1 MFTQFTAI
9 RGSTGLTVSGGAA
22 SIPSFIACQSA
33 TFLRPAQ
40 ASLRSRLRACAAW
53 LAMLFAAGST
63 FAQGYLGS
71 VTPVTNPPLLSTN
84 IVVTTNFTTTTNLV
98 LTTNAQIR
106 TNLTLVTNAVVSATP
121 AISSNAVTTTQTR
134 VQTNSAVITQPVV
147 VTNVS
152 IVNLPPGLQPVGA
165 QTGNWATYTQGGWG
179 AVPAGNNPGALLAQ
193 NYDSAYPFGLEVGV
207 PGPQGSSL
215 VFSSAA
221 AVAAY
226 LPAGGVPG
234 ALAADGTDPVN
245 TSAGVLGGQ
254 VTALRLNV
262 DFAWMGFLPLTVP
275 ATSVTFGDLI
285 YKNSGDA
292 LDGTSVV
299 DILFAA
305 EDALGGGPL
314 PTGYTYATL
323 NDLLTRLNESFDNG
337 SVATPWAQTAL
348 MSLSG
353 GGFQTNT
360 VLATNLV
367 AVTNLVLTTNQVS
380 VTNWVFT
387 TNLLSTTNLLVATN
401 FSVATN
407 LVASSNT
414 VILTNL
420 VLTTNY
426 LLVTNSSTVVAGGAG
441 KSFKILTLGT
451 GDVRVIDPSLNTAD
465 DRGGIALA
473 GSRVLL
479 RGDQFTA
486 SYAAEDL
493 ASGTRLWT
501 NHNGQCWIELDA
513 LCGNLAT
520 KQAYVLADAR
530 GQLGLNGGTV
540 TRLIPLDPTTG
551 MATGGSITLSQPIVL
566 TGAGLYT
573 ARIGIFSGYNEILLH
588 DGSRVYAVDPATG
601 EVELV
606 GTPGSLPRMASE
618 SWAYWGV
625 AENFGGARYVA
636 YVHQDGRRV
645 VRTRV
650 TDGFTETIAT
660 FTSLGDMASFTVD
673 PERNRWYFHHE
684 GASALAP
691 RFDSGYE
698 VLGYASATFEV
709 LAAAPT
715 YRLAATQLHLRED
728 AGTVVVSNF
737 LTIVSQPAGVPNY
750 HFELE
755 VDGFG
760 MFAEL
765 PSIDANGH
773 LRMTL
778 GDDENGEA
786 EVVLAVR
793 DERGRN
799 LAPPQSFKVT
809 VAPVNDRPQ
818 FTLSDRAFPTSA
830 RIGYYDMGGL
840 PGQEA
845 LAKPIEFLGHSAVPV
860 SNLTAQ
866 ALARLDVLVV
876 FNPETSEHGAR
887 YQAALPRITDAVNRG
902 LSLLVFDRKVE
913 DAQMILPGAAG
924 IRFNGDAEHRDVIN
938 LASRNLLTEGPA
950 GSLDGHALDNGYSS
964 QHGYAETRSL
974 PAGSEV
980 LLTRNTA
987 DEAVVFSYPVG
998 LGRVTYG
1005 SIPLDHFLCNQS
1017 ANTAFAD
1024 VLAPNAVA
1032 YAAHFAAR
1040 PTLLVVD
1047 ATNETIELPGFVDS
1061 INPGHWNEWDQT
1073 VTITVTPS
1081 RPELFAVAPRVDELG
1096 NLTFKPAPGA
1106 AGETTLV
1113 FQARDNG
1120 GTAAVGSADTSAA
1133 QQITLRILGTSAD
1146 IGFESGGDVT
1156 VFRGGG
1162 EHRVA
1167 GWAKNLRSGLGA
1179 GITAQVEFKV
1189 TAADPELFS
1198 VQPGLDAAGNLSF
1211 QTKSE
1216 AFGSTTVTVTMRSTV
1231 AGTSP
1236 AAAASGDDGSKSDDQ
1251 PAGPRELTPKAGDF
1265 LETEPVAF
1273 RLAVGGTRLRFGS
1286 QLAATRGQLIT
1297 VPVLLDSDGTANA
1310 ASATIEFDANAL
1322 TFQSSQAG
1330 DDDAQ
1335 AGSLVVNSSEAALGR
1350 LSFLAARPVG
1360 RTFSNRSG
1368 STLVN
1373 FTFMVRAAAGQAQT
1387 ALEFTDSISQREVV
1401 TTTGGA
1407 TALVVFEPGSL
1418 AITDPTASGQTR
1430 LEGDVTPRGNP
1441 DGKVTIGDVV
1451 QIARFAAGL
1460 DAITSQ
1466 AELNAADSAPLATL
1480 GDGVVSV
1487 ADYVQAMRFAVG
1499 LDQPAAAQAP
1509 IRVAAS
1515 VGRALPRATAVT
1527 RTLRLTGALVPGQRN
1542 DLTVELE
1549 SDGGENGLGFTLAF
1563 DPAVMTFESVR
1574 LGDAIPGL
1582 SLLEN
1587 STQAAAGRVGVL
1599 LTMPTGQSLPA
1610 GTKKLV
1616 KLRVSLAAT
1625 VSATQ
1630 SAVQLVDS
1638 PTTRQLVDANA
1649 TVLPTVYQNLDAPI
1663 SAERRL
1669 RAGGGKRNPDGT
1681 VELNVGA
1688 DDGQEIP
1695 DAEKGKIEAFYRD
1708 TANGP
1713 WLPLL
1718 DGVTVVAGQIKILDP
1733 ANNHRALRFYQIRR
1747 RP

>member
-1 MFTQFTAI
+1 MKSLITCLARALSSPT
-9 RGSTGLTVSGGAA
+9 
-22 SIPSFIACQSA
+22 P
-33 TFLRPAQ
+33 
-40 ASLRSRLRACAAW
+40 ASLCIRIVS
-53 LAMLFAAGST
+53 LAMLFAAGSSS
-63 FAQGYLGS
+63 AQGYLGS
-71 VTPVTNPPLLSTN
+71 VTNA
-84 IVVTTNFTTTTNLV
+84 VVTTNFTTTTNMV
-98 LTTNAQIR
+98 FTTNAQIR
-106 TNLTLVTNAVVSATP
+106 TNFTLVTNAVVTTTP
-121 AISSNAVTTTQTR
+121 SISSNAVTTTQTR
-134 VQTNSAVITQPVV
+134 VQTNSAITSQPI
-147 VTNVS
+147 VTTNTSV
-152 IVNLPPGLQPVGA
+152 VNLPVGLQPVGT
-165 QTGNWATYTQGGWG
+165 QTGNWATFSQASWG
-179 AVPAGNNPGALLAQ
+179 DPPAGNNPGALLAQ

-207 PGPQGSSL
+207 AGPQGNSL
-215 VFSSAA
+215 IFSSAA
-221 AVAAY
+221 AVVAY
-226 LPAGGVPG
+226 LPAGGLPG
-234 ALAADGTDPVN
+234 AVAADAFNPTNSG
-245 TSAGVLGGQ
+245 AGALGGQ

-275 ATSVTFGDLI
+275 ATTVTFGDLI

-292 LDGTSVV
+292 LDGMSVV
-299 DILFAA
+299 DILFTA
-305 EDALGGGPL
+305 EDVLGGGPL
-314 PTGYTYATL
+314 PTGYTYAKL

-337 SVATPWAQTAL
+337 SVATPWAQSAL
-348 MSLSG
+348 MTLSG

-360 VLATNLV
+360 VLTTNLV

-380 VTNWVFT
+380 LTNWVFT
-387 TNLLSTTNLLVATN
+387 TNLVSATNLAVVTN
-401 FSVATN
+401 LAFTTN
-407 LVASSNT
+407 LVASSNS

-420 VLTTNY
+420 VLSTNY
-426 LLVTNSSTVVAGGAG
+426 LVVTNGSTALAGGAG
-441 KSFKILTLGT
+441 KSFKILSLGT
-451 GDVRVIDPSLNTAD
+451 NNVRVVDPSLNTAD

-473 GSRVLL
+473 GSRVFL

-486 SYAAEDL
+486 SYAADDL
-493 ASGTRLWT
+493 SSGTRLWT
-501 NHNGQCWIELDA
+501 NHNGQSWIELDA
-513 LCGNLAT
+513 LCANLAS
-520 KQAYVLADAR
+520 KQAYVLADAK

-540 TRLIPLDPTTG
+540 TRLIPVDATTG
-551 MATGGSITLSQPIVL
+551 MASGVPVNLSQSITLI
-566 TGAGLYT
+566 GAGLYT

-618 SWAYWGV
+618 SWAFWGV

-698 VLGYASATFEV
+698 VLGYASASFEV

-715 YRLAATQLHLRED
+715 FRIAATHLQLRED

-737 LTIVSQPAGVPNY
+737 LTITSQPAGVPTY

-765 PSIDANGH
+765 PSIDDAGH

-799 LAPPQSFKVT
+799 LAPPQSFKIT

-818 FTLSDRAFPTSA
+818 FTLSDQAFPTSA

-845 LAKPIEFLGHSAVPV
+845 LAKPIEFLGHTAIPV

-876 FNPETSEHGAR
+876 FNPETGEHGAR
-887 YQAALPRITDAVNRG
+887 YQAALPRITEAVGRG

-924 IRFNGDAEHRDVIN
+924 IRFIGDAEHRDVIN

-950 GSLDGHALDNGYSS
+950 GTLDGHALDNGYSS

-980 LLTRNTA
+980 LLTRNNA
-987 DEAVVFSYPVG
+987 DEAIVFSYPVG

-1005 SIPLDHFLCNQS
+1005 SIPLDHFLCNNS

-1047 ATNETIELPGFVDS
+1047 TTGETVELPGFVDS

-1073 VTITVTPS
+1073 VIITVTPS
-1081 RPELFAVAPRVDELG
+1081 RPELFTVAPRVDELG

-1120 GTAAVGSADTSAA
+1120 GATLTGAEDTSAA
-1133 QQITLRILGTSAD
+1133 QHITLRILGTSQD
-1146 IGFESGGDVT
+1146 IGFEPGGDVT
-1156 VFRGGG
+1156 VFRGEG

-1167 GWAKNLRSGLGA
+1167 GWAKNIRSGLGA
-1179 GITAQVEFKV
+1179 GVAANLQFAV
-1189 TAADPELFS
+1189 TAADPSLFGT
-1198 VQPGLDAAGNLSF
+1198 QPTIDAAGNLTF
-1211 QTKSE
+1211 RTKSE
-1216 AFGSTTVTVTMRSTV
+1216 ALGSTIVTVTLRSSL
-1231 AGTSP
+1231 AGASAPT
-1236 AAAASGDDGSKSDDQ
+1236 AASGDDGSKSDDQ
-1251 PAGPRELTPKAGDF
+1251 PAGPREIAPKAGDV

-1273 RLAVGGTRLRFGS
+1273 KLAVGGTRLRFGS
-1286 QLAATRGQLIT
+1286 QMAATRGQLVT

-1335 AGSLVVNSSEAALGR
+1335 AGSLIVNSSEAALGR

-1368 STLVN
+1368 SALVN
-1373 FTFMVRAAAGQAQT
+1373 LTFMVRAAAGVAQT
-1387 ALEFTDSISQREVV
+1387 ALEFTDGISQREVV

-1407 TALVVFEPGSL
+1407 TALVVFEPGSV
-1418 AITDPTASGQTR
+1418 AITDTAGSGQTR

-1441 DGKVTIGDVV
+1441 DGMVTIGDVV

-1499 LDQPAAAQAP
+1499 LDRPAAAQAP
-1509 IRVAAS
+1509 VRVAAS

-1527 RTLRLTGALVPGQRN
+1527 RTLRVTGALVPGQRN

-1574 LGDAIPGL
+1574 IGDAVPGL

-1587 STQAAAGRVGVL
+1587 STQAATGRVGVL

-1610 GTKKLV
+1610 GIKKVV
-1616 KLRVSLAAT
+1616 KLRVSLAPT
-1625 VSATQ
+1625 VSATN

-1638 PTTRQLVDANA
+1638 PTTRQLVDTNA
-1649 TVLPTVYQNLDAPI
+1649 VVLPTVYQNLDAPI
-1663 SAERRL
+1663 SNERRL
-1669 RAGGGKRNPDGT
+1669 RAGGGKRHPDGT
-1681 VELNVGA
+1681 VELTVDA

-1695 DAEKGKIEAFYRD
+1695 DTETGKIEVFYRD
-1708 TANGP
+1708 TVTGP

-1733 ANNHRALRFYQIRR
+1733 ANNNRALRFYQIRR

>member
-1 MFTQFTAI
+1 MFKKLAPTLPSD
-9 RGSTGLTVSGGAA
+9 STIGFPASSV
-22 SIPSFIACQSA
+22 SIPMQLLINCLSRAFS
-33 TFLRPAQ
+33 RPVQ
-40 ASLRSRLRACAAW
+40 ASLCSRIIS
-53 LAMLFAAGST
+53 LAMVFLASSS
-63 FAQGYLGS
+63 FAQGYLGA
-71 VTPVTNPPLLSTN
+71 VTPVTAPAPILTTN
-84 IVVTTNFTTTTNLV
+84 AIVTTNFTTTTNIV
-98 LTTNAQIR
+98 FTTNTQIR
-106 TNLTLVTNAVVSATP
+106 TNINLVTNAVVSTTP
-121 AISSNAVTTTQTR
+121 SISSNAVTTSQTQ
-134 VQTNSAVITQPVV
+134 VQTNSVISTQPVV
-147 VTNVS
+147 TTNVS
-152 IVNLPPGLQPVGA
+152 VVSLPPGLQTVGA
-165 QTGNWATYTQGGWG
+165 QAGNWATFTQGGWG
-179 AVPAGNNPGALLAQ
+179 APPAGNNAGALLAR

-207 PGPQGSSL
+207 PGSQGNSL
-215 VFSSAA
+215 VFSSSA

-226 LPAGGVPG
+226 LPAGGLPG
-234 ALAADGTDPVN
+234 ALAADGIDPIN
-245 TSAGVLGGQ
+245 SSAGVLGGQ

-275 ATSVTFGDLI
+275 ATTVTFGDLI
-285 YKNSGDA
+285 YKNTGDA
-292 LDGTSVV
+292 LDGMSVV
-299 DILFAA
+299 DILFTA
-305 EDALGGGPL
+305 EDVLGGGPL
-314 PTGYTYATL
+314 PTGYTYANL

-348 MSLSG
+348 MTLSG

-360 VLATNLV
+360 VLTTNLV
-367 AVTNLVLTTNQVS
+367 AVTNLVMTTNLVSTTNWVLTTNLVS
-380 VTNWVFT
+380 ITNLAMATNLTFT
-387 TNLLSTTNLLVATN
+387 TNLVG
-401 FSVATN
+401 
-407 LVASSNT
+407 SSNS

-426 LLVTNSSTVVAGGAG
+426 AVVTNGSTVLTGRAS
-441 KSFKILTLGT
+441 KNFKILTLGAR
-451 GDVRVIDPSLNTAD
+451 DVRVVDPSEYTAD

-473 GSRVLL
+473 GSRVFL

-486 SYAAEDL
+486 SYAADNL
-493 ASGTRLWT
+493 SDGKRLWT

-520 KQAYVLADAR
+520 KQAYVLADDK

-540 TRLIPLDPTTG
+540 TRLIPIDPSG
-551 MATGGSITLSQPIVL
+551 MAIGVPVTLSKPIVL

-588 DGSRVYAVDPATG
+588 DGSRVYAVDPTTG
-601 EVELV
+601 EVELA
-606 GTPGSLPRMASE
+606 GTPGSLPRMVSE
-618 SWAYWGV
+618 SWAFWGV

-636 YVHQDGRRV
+636 YVHQDGQRV

-684 GASALAP
+684 GASVLAP
-691 RFDSGYE
+691 NLDSGIE
-698 VLGYASATFEV
+698 VLGYATATFEI

-715 YRLAATQLHLRED
+715 YNFATTQIQLRED
-728 AGTVVVSNF
+728 AGTVVISNF
-737 LTIVSQPAGVPNY
+737 LKITSQPAGVSNY

-765 PSIDANGH
+765 PSIDVDGN

-778 GDDENGEA
+778 ADDENGEA
-786 EVVLAVR
+786 EVALVVR

-809 VAPVNDRPQ
+809 VAPVNDPPR
-818 FTLSDRAFPTSA
+818 FTLSDRPFPTAA

-845 LAKPIEFLGHSAVPV
+845 YAKPIEFLGHTALPI

-876 FNPETSEHGAR
+876 FNPETGEYSSR
-887 YQAALPRITDAVNRG
+887 YEAALPRITEAVGRG

-913 DAQMILPGAAG
+913 DAQMILPGAAD
-924 IRFNGDAEHRDVIN
+924 IRFIGDAAYREVIN

-950 GSLDGHALDNGYSS
+950 GNLHGHDLDNGHYS
-964 QHGYAETRSL
+964 QHGYAQTQSL

-980 LLTRNTA
+980 LLTRNNA
-987 DEAVVFSYPVG
+987 DEAVMFSYPVG
-998 LGRVTYG
+998 QGRVTYA
-1005 SIPLDHFLCNQS
+1005 SIPLDHFLCNNS
-1017 ANTAFAD
+1017 ANTMFAD

-1040 PTLLVVD
+1040 PKLLVVD
-1047 ATNETIELPGFVDS
+1047 ATNDTVELPGFVDS
-1061 INPGHWNEWDQT
+1061 INPGPWNEWDQT
-1073 VTITVTPS
+1073 VTISVKPS

-1096 NLTFKPAPGA
+1096 NLTFKPAVGA

-1120 GTAAVGSADTSAA
+1120 GGPEDTSAA
-1133 QQITLRILGTSAD
+1133 QQITLRILGTSQD
-1146 IGFESGGDVT
+1146 MGFEPGGDVT
-1156 VFRGGG
+1156 VFHGEG
-1162 EHRVA
+1162 EHTMV
-1167 GWAKNLRSGLGA
+1167 GWAKNLRSGWGA
-1179 GITAQVEFKV
+1179 GVAANTQFTVV
-1189 TAADPELFS
+1189 AADPELFS
-1198 VQPGLDAAGNLSF
+1198 TQPSIDAAGNLRF
-1211 QTKSE
+1211 RTKPE
-1216 AFGSTTVTVTMRSTV
+1216 VLGSTTVTVVMRTSV
-1231 AGTSP
+1231 AN
-1236 AAAASGDDGSKSDDQ
+1236 ASVATEAGGRDDAKSDDV
-1251 PAGPRELTPKAGDF
+1251 PAGPRDITPKAGDM
-1265 LETEPVAF
+1265 LETEPFAF

-1286 QLAATRGQLIT
+1286 QLAATRGQLVT

-1322 TFQSSQAG
+1322 TFQSSQSV
-1330 DDDAQ
+1330 DDDFQ
-1335 AGSLVVNSSEAALGR
+1335 AGSLIVNSSEAALGR

-1368 STLVN
+1368 TALMN
-1373 FTFMVRAAAGQAQT
+1373 LTFMVRAASGLAQT
-1387 ALEFTDSISQREVV
+1387 ALDFTDSISQREVV
-1401 TTTGGA
+1401 NTAGSA
-1407 TALVVFEPGSL
+1407 TRLVVFESANL
-1418 AITDPTASGQTR
+1418 AISDSIGSGQPR

-1441 DGKVTIGDVV
+1441 DGMVTIGDVV

-1460 DAITSQ
+1460 DPITSQ
-1466 AELNAADSAPLATL
+1466 AELNAADCAPLATL
-1480 GDGVVSV
+1480 GDGVITV

-1499 LDQPAAAQAP
+1499 LDKPAAAQAP

-1515 VGRALPRATAVT
+1515 LGRALPRATAVA
-1527 RTLRLTGALVPGQRN
+1527 RKLRIAGALVPGQRN

-1549 SDGGENGLGFTLAF
+1549 SEGGENGLQFTLAF

-1574 LGDAIPGL
+1574 LGDADPGL

-1587 STQAAAGRVGVL
+1587 STQAANGRVGVL

-1616 KLRVSLAAT
+1616 KLRVRLAAS

-1630 SAVQLVDS
+1630 SAVQLEDS
-1638 PTTRQLVDANA
+1638 LIARQLVDANA
-1649 TVLPTVYQNLDAPI
+1649 AALPTVYENLDAPI

-1681 VELNVGA
+1681 IELHLGA
-1688 DDGQEIP
+1688 EDGQEIP
-1695 DAEKGKIEAFYRD
+1695 DTEKGKIDVFYRD
-1708 TANGP
+1708 TATGP

-1718 DGVTVVAGQIKILDP
+1718 DGVTVVAGQIHILDP
-1733 ANNHRALRFYQIRR
+1733 ANNHRALRFYQIRS